1 MISCRQARHLFDA
14 FLDDELSPAMR
25 TELHT
30 HRLSCPECSREL
42 ALLEACA
49 DVVRTDR
56 REPMLHEDFTDRVM
70 VAFRS
75 RRPVPAHRWRRIAVF
90 AGSPLAAAAVLVFAF
105 TAWFHTPT
113 ARHGVVNA
121 ARDRLPDAV
130 LNDVLER
137 SPRALTAAEREEL
150 EKAAPLPT
158 RDVLAAWLAPAV
170 ERANNTFT
178 QTQQS
183 VSQLAS
189 FVRLGILPPETLWAG
204 LDKQPAEEAN
214 DLGDVP
220 IGPQFDSGP
229 ASDQHLPQ
237 PASTD
242 KAANEFEVM

>member
-1 MISCRQARHLFDA
+1 
-14 FLDDELSPAMR
+14 
-25 TELHT
+25 
-30 HRLSCPECSREL
+30 
-42 ALLEACA
+42 
-49 DVVRTDR
+49 
-56 REPMLHEDFTDRVM
+56 
-70 VAFRS
+70 
-75 RRPVPAHRWRRIAVF
+75 
-90 AGSPLAAAAVLVFAF
+90 
-105 TAWFHTPT
+105 
-113 ARHGVVNA
+113 
-121 ARDRLPDAV
+121 RDRLPDAV